1 MDRNRAL
8 LIGPTGGT
16 WRVTVPHVGEAVVT
30 TPRLADFEARRLLG
44 LSADHDVELIGP
56 SGQPLYV
63 FDVLFTGAHDP
74 ALDVLASDPPAGCW
88 LNLPALQCARPGASR
103 LAAIAELAA
112 ELRVG
117 YGLEAG
123 DLGFERLWEW
133 AGQREWRER
142 MVAHLLLM
150 AVQRA
155 RWLGLPPE
163 ALTTFVRTAMN

>member
-1 MDRNRAL
+1 MDRYRAL
-8 LIGPTGGT
+8 LIGPTDGT
-16 WRVTVPHVGEAVVT
+16 WRITVPHAGEAVVT

-56 SGQPLYV
+56 AGTPVYV
-63 FDVLFTGAHDP
+63 FDILFTDVRDP

-88 LNLPALQCARPGASR
+88 LDPPALHCARPGLSR
-103 LAAIAELAA
+103 LAAIADLAA
-112 ELRVG
+112 ELRIG

-133 AGQREWRER
+133 AGPREWGER

-155 RWLGLPPE
+155 RWLGLPEE
-163 ALTTFVRTAMN
+163 ALTSFVHTAMP